1 LPAWDPAELPPGGFA
16 SLNSASMRPNGST
29 KSGPTVT
36 PEQKQGRL
44 VFARMSRYIGR
55 VARGAK
61 SDDVH
66 RFRTNSRRI
75 EALVAELVPEN
86 GNKKKLLK
94 LLSKLRKRA
103 GRVRDLDVQL
113 IFLKNLRVPD
123 RQNHRAQL
131 LELLAEEHGRRS
143 KKLAKS
149 FDPETVKELRRRL
162 RRAKSEINLTGVDPL
177 KLALTRLP
185 KPSPAPMT
193 EKMLH
198 ACRIAAKHA
207 RYLAELATGSTKA
220 KAFVEEL
227 KRAQDEVGEW
237 HDVLKLQQRAA
248 NLFGTVHDS
257 ALVAALQNISRA
269 RFRHAV
275 NAMTAAIKS
284 LAAPQSVAS
293 SSSALSAASSL
304 ASRPKAAPSQPDP
317 TIAA

>member
-1 LPAWDPAELPPGGFA
+1 
-16 SLNSASMRPNGST
+16 MRPNGSIKDGST
-29 KSGPTVT
+29 IT

-44 VFARMSRYIGR
+44 VFARMSRYIGHL
-55 VARGAK
+55 AK
-61 SDDVH
+61 ESKSEDVH
-66 RFRTNSRRI
+66 RFRTNSRRV
-75 EALVAELVPEN
+75 EALLTELAPEN

-113 IFLKNLRVPD
+113 VFLKNLRVPD

-149 FDPETVKELRRRL
+149 FDADTVRELRKRL
-162 RRAKSEINLTGVDPL
+162 RRTQSEMKLDGIDPL
-177 KLALTRLP
+177 KLALSRLP
-185 KPSPAPMT
+185 KPGQAPMN

-198 ACRIAAKHA
+198 ACRIAAKQS
-207 RYLAELATGSTKA
+207 RYLAELATESAQA

-237 HDVLKLQQRAA
+237 HDVLKLQQKAER
-248 NLFGTVHDS
+248 LFGTVHES

-269 RFRHAV
+269 RFRRAV
-275 NAMTAAIKS
+275 NAMTTA
-284 LAAPQSVAS
+284 LAD
-293 SSSALSAASSL
+293 LSTRQPAASSPVGRR
-304 ASRPKAAPSQPDP
+304 ASTAESAAV
-317 TIAA
+317 TAA